1 MSYNTHKNWAFSLYG
16 KSIKLWQIATGA
28 SIVELDGYKMR
39 LPADFQGK
47 QLVYPTETITNGL
60 MFEGT
65 AFIEP
70 FINED
75 PNVLDGGSGNDNPS
89 LTPDTTPS
97 VADNRHVNCTRM
109 NALAIVDFI
118 KAQIAEKS
126 NNIEMKE
133 YFMKEFWGK
142 VADNKSNRI
151 KISVSIP
158 SSPYSV
164 V

>member
-1 MSYNTHKNWAFSLYG
+1 MSYDTHKNWVYSLYG
-16 KSIKLWQIATGA
+16 KNIKLWQVATGET
-28 SIVELDGYKMR
+28 IVELSGYKMR

-47 QLVYPTETITNGL
+47 QLVYPTETITDGL
-60 MFEGT
+60 MYEGT
-65 AFIEP
+65 A
-70 FINED
+70 
-75 PNVLDGGSGNDNPS
+75 PS
-89 LTPDTTPS
+89 
-97 VADNRHVNCTRM
+97 AAEGRHVNCTRM

-118 KAQIAEKS
+118 KAQISEKN

-151 KISVSIP
+151 KFSVSMP

-164 V
+164 R